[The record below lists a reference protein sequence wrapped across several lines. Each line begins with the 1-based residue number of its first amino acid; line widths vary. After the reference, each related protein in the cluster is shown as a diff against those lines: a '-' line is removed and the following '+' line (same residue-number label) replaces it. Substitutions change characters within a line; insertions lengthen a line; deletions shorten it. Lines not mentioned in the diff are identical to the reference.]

1 MIFLLPGPDYWPHDP
16 QFGPA
21 CAGSN
26 QSPININEWETQYD
40 ASLTKFNLFNYD
52 SITNWNLTHNGHTG
66 NTLIILEKFSNNWN
80 FYAILKG
87 KIL

>member
-1 MIFLLPGPDYWPHDP
+1 MDKISQNDP

-26 QSPININEWETQYD
+26 KSPININEWETQYD

-52 SITNWNLTHNGHTG
+52 SITNWNLTHDGHTG
-66 NTLIILEKFSNNWN
+66 NTLIIFWKVFKS
-80 FYAILKG
+80 F
-87 KIL
+87 